1 MTWNPLEFTP
11 WNLRVLT
18 PRNCLHILS
27 HLFRIFHCK
36 KWSGAICV
44 IIILSACHVQNL
56 AVFFFLYLYFPPL
69 KIWVLILLIS
79 FHTFHSV
86 SVLKSEGYIKM
97 KPWHL
102 FLPVL
107 SLRVLL
113 NSVVMG
119 ICTLNTSI
127 LLTVSKAA
135 SESICS
141 LDLSK
146 RMDAKENCLHVPRV
160 SYSPNQSNIY
170 CMETVKEN

>member
-36 KWSGAICV
+36 KWSGTICV
-44 IIILSACHVQNL
+44 IIILSACHVLNL
-56 AVFFFLYLYFPPL
+56 AVFFFYIY
-69 KIWVLILLIS
+69 
-79 FHTFHSV
+79 TFHSFKSECWFFLLASIHFIV

-97 KPWHL
+97 KPRHL
-102 FLPVL
+102 SLPVL

-119 ICTLNTSI
+119 ICTLNTSV

>member
-44 IIILSACHVQNL
+44 IIILSACHVLNL
-56 AVFFFLYLYFPPL
+56 AVFFFYIY
-69 KIWVLILLIS
+69 I
-79 FHTFHSV
+79 FHS
-86 SVLKSEGYIKM
+86 LKSEC
-97 KPWHL
+97 WF
-102 FLPVL
+102 FLLASIHFILCQFWKARVTSRWNHDIYL
-107 SLRVLL
+107 CQYCSLRVLL
-113 NSVVMG
+113 NSVVME

-146 RMDAKENCLHVPRV
+146 RMDAKENCFHVLRV

>member
-44 IIILSACHVQNL
+44 IIILSARHVLNL
-56 AVFFFLYLYFPPL
+56 AVFFFYIYIFH
-69 KIWVLILLIS
+69 WVLILLIS

-86 SVLKSEGYIKM
+86 SVLKREGYIKM

-113 NSVVMG
+113 NSVVME
-119 ICTLNTSI
+119 IFTLNTSI

-146 RMDAKENCLHVPRV
+146 RMDAKENCFHVLRV
-160 SYSPNQSNIY
+160 SYSPNQNNIY
-170 CMETVKEN
+170 CMETVKES

>member
-1 MTWNPLEFTP
+1 MIRRNLCHHHLVCLSCTEFS
-11 WNLRVLT
+11 
-18 PRNCLHILS
+18 CI
-27 HLFRIFHCK
+27 
-36 KWSGAICV
+36 
-44 IIILSACHVQNL
+44 
-56 AVFFFLYLYFPPL
+56 FFLYLYFPL
-69 KIWVLILLIS
+69 LEIWVLILLIS

-119 ICTLNTSI
+119 ICTLNTSV

-135 SESICS
+135 YESICS

-170 CMETVKEN
+170 CMETVKENECLIK

>member
-44 IIILSACHVQNL
+44 IIILSACHVLNL
-56 AVFFFLYLYFPPL
+56 AVFFFYIY
-69 KIWVLILLIS
+69 
-79 FHTFHSV
+79 TFHS
-86 SVLKSEGYIKM
+86 LKSECWFFLLASIHFILCQFWSEGYIKM
-97 KPWHL
+97 KPWHSS
-102 FLPVL
+102 LPVL

-119 ICTLNTSI
+119 ICTLNTSV

>member
-11 WNLRVLT
+11 WNLRVLI

-44 IIILSACHVQNL
+44 IIILSACHVLNL
-56 AVFFFLYLYFPPL
+56 AVFFFYIYTFLSL
-69 KIWVLILLIS
+69 KSECWFFLLASIH
-79 FHTFHSV
+79 FIV

-97 KPWHL
+97 KPWHSS
-102 FLPVL
+102 LPVL

-113 NSVVMG
+113 NSVVME
-119 ICTLNTSI
+119 ICTLNTSV
-127 LLTVSKAA
+127 LLIVSKAA

-146 RMDAKENCLHVPRV
+146 RMDAKENCLHVLRV